1 MDIWWNIC
9 FLIPLS
15 KQQIQT
21 NTNQEFECKI
31 FTNSFLVSLLLS
43 HLISSSSLRLVLYDM
58 TGFPFILLWNKYLL
72 NT

>member
-15 KQQIQT
+15 KQQIET
-21 NTNQEFECKI
+21 NTNQEFESKI

-43 HLISSSSLRLVLYDM
+43 HLISFSSLRLVLYDM

-72 NT
+72 ST